1 MRTGEGEKA
10 GLCFELLLQY
20 FLDLH
25 NPRVKNECSDNVK
38 KNISSSTIYF
48 KLLILLD
55 EIAIDF
61 TPLGYINTV
70 IGNSKLDFVLFISH
84 VKLFIALMWIN
95 IHWTA
100 VDKQGA
106 TKKLVKKKFAA
117 TRKYGKNVLIQENN

>member
-106 TKKLVKKKFAA
+106 TKKLVKKKICCNKEIWKKCAN
-117 TRKYGKNVLIQENN
+117 TRK